1 MPPRSISEFYLKA
14 FPSPWVYG
22 AQLTN
27 LSCRFLFAINTISM
41 VKNDALFSYVAPGN
55 IFAWLLMP
63 FRYCMPLHHFVWLN
77 RLVIKATH
85 FPLLFCIF
93 FYERLW
99 LASAMFDPTDLVEN
113 PGQGRPRNISFADP
127 ASRTAVFSPNVRVR
141 EESVAG
147 FQKDHALDEVF
158 RRVPEMSTLRTQR
171 RTERR
176 KTQNAIRNWMD
187 QHEELGSSPAN
198 WPSLDSRTGLPE
210 WARRYSLNPDRP
222 HRLRQVSD
230 VRSAASDPA
239 DLLSNS
245 GLAPFPTFNRGPRR
259 HQMAPELRDQ
269 TDADGDDELVTNDEE
284 DEEDNATNVTAEN
297 RADKTPQAKVEE
309 EDYFTTPMASRFQ
322 TAAPS
327 SLGSSSQKSAG
338 ASPRSA
344 KARRT
349 LHSRTLSTN
358 TILYN
363 PQQQGRLAQSSSSA
377 EPEKSPLNRQAINKN
392 LDLESPGAGKRS
404 PRRNLYMANR
414 PRQAP
419 PPKGATTLPPV
430 APAPRDIPVGKSA
443 APRAPPGRR
452 LSVDTGLVS
461 DNLNLMLGGEDPNLG
476 VPSSFQTQMAMA
488 MMKRGMGG
496 MGGGT
501 GDPADRDRMGR
512 IMLARMKTLEESFA
526 DVVREMRELKSA
538 TAPPTRRNSSSENE
552 GLATIEVAGKD
563 RRRRAKAEMA
573 GRKRVAAAAR
583 RPVGGKGDRVKS
595 GSSKDKGKGRAVE
608 SSGDEAG
615 IAAEGFTRR
624 GSSF

>member
-1 MPPRSISEFYLKA
+1 MSFTPA
-14 FPSPWVYG
+14 VFPGPWVCG
-22 AQLTN
+22 ARLIN
-27 LSCRFLFAINTISM
+27 LPCRFLFAINTISM

-77 RLVIKATH
+77 RLVIKVTH

-93 FYERLW
+93 FYERFW
-99 LASAMFDPTDLVEN
+99 LASAMFEPTDLVEN

-147 FQKDHALDEVF
+147 FQKDRALDEVF

-198 WPSLDSRTGLPE
+198 WQSLDSRAGVPE

-245 GLAPFPTFNRGPRR
+245 GLVPFPGLNTRRGR
-259 HQMAPELRDQ
+259 HRMAPDLRDQ

-284 DEEDNATNVTAEN
+284 EEEDNATNVTAEN
-297 RADKTPQAKVEE
+297 RGSSAPQAKVEE

-363 PQQQGRLAQSSSSA
+363 PEHQGRLPQSSSSV
-377 EPEKSPLNRQAINKN
+377 ELDKSPLNRQAINKN
-392 LDLESPGAGKRS
+392 LDLESPGTGKRS

-419 PPKGATTLPPV
+419 PPKGATAHPPPV
-430 APAPRDIPVGKSA
+430 AAPRDIPVGKSA
-443 APRAPPGRR
+443 APRPAAGRR

-461 DNLNLMLGGEDPNLG
+461 DNTNLMLGGEDPNLV

-496 MGGGT
+496 MGGM
-501 GDPADRDRMGR
+501 GDGAGDSADRDRMGR

-552 GLATIEVAGKD
+552 GLATIEVAGRD
-563 RRRRAKAEMA
+563 RRKRAKGELA

-583 RPVGGKGDRVKS
+583 RPVGNRGDRVKS

-615 IAAEGFTRR
+615 IADKGFTRR

>member
-1 MPPRSISEFYLKA
+1 
-14 FPSPWVYG
+14 
-22 AQLTN
+22 
-27 LSCRFLFAINTISM
+27 M

-93 FYERLW
+93 FYERFW
-99 LASAMFDPTDLVEN
+99 LASAMFEPTDLVEN
-113 PGQGRPRNISFADP
+113 PGQGRPRSISFADP
-127 ASRTAVFSPNVRVR
+127 ASRSAVFSPNVRVR

-158 RRVPEMSTLRTQR
+158 RRLPDMSTLRTQR

-187 QHEELGSSPAN
+187 QHEDLGSSPAN
-198 WPSLDSRTGLPE
+198 WAALDSRAGVPD
-210 WARRYSLNPDRP
+210 WGRRYSLNPDRP

-239 DLLSNS
+239 DLLSNT
-245 GLAPFPTFNRGPRR
+245 GVNTRQGR

-284 DEEDNATNVTAEN
+284 DEEDNATNVTAGN
-297 RADKTPQAKVEE
+297 RETSTLRAKVEE
-309 EDYFTTPMASRFQ
+309 QDYFTTPMASRFQ
-322 TAAPS
+322 TAVPS
-327 SLGSSSQKSAG
+327 SLGSSSQKSTNV
-338 ASPRSA
+338 SPRSA

-363 PQQQGRLAQSSSSA
+363 PQQQSKLTQSSSSA
-377 EPEKSPLNRQAINKN
+377 ELDKSSPNRSAANKN
-392 LDLESPGAGKRS
+392 LDLESPSAGKRS
-404 PRRNLYMANR
+404 PRRNLYMASRQR
-414 PRQAP
+414 PAP
-419 PPKGATTLPPV
+419 PPKGTTVHPPV
-430 APAPRDIPVGKSA
+430 ATPRDIPVGGSA
-443 APRAPPGRR
+443 APRPPAGRR
-452 LSVDTGLVS
+452 LSVDTGQVS
-461 DNLNLMLGGEDPNLG
+461 DNTNLMLGGEDPNLG

-496 MGGGT
+496 MGGLGGGT
-501 GDPADRDRMGR
+501 GDSADRDRMGR

-538 TAPPTRRNSSSENE
+538 TAPPTRRNSSSEGA

-563 RRRRAKAEMA
+563 RRRRVKAELA
-573 GRKRVAAAAR
+573 GRKRVAAAGR
-583 RPVGGKGDRVKS
+583 RPVGNRGERVKS
-595 GSSKDKGKGRAVE
+595 GSSRDKGKGRAAE
-608 SSGDEAG
+608 SSGDEVGVAP
-615 IAAEGFTRR
+615 EMFTRR

>member
-1 MPPRSISEFYLKA
+1 MSTPLTYLD
-14 FPSPWVYG
+14 
-22 AQLTN
+22 
-27 LSCRFLFAINTISM
+27 RFLFAINTISM

-63 FRYCMPLHHFVWLN
+63 LRFFMPLHHFVWLN

-93 FYERLW
+93 LYERYW
-99 LASAMFDPTDLVEN
+99 LASTMFEPTDLVEN
-113 PGQGRPRNISFADP
+113 PGQGRPRTISFADP

-141 EESVAG
+141 EESVVG
-147 FQKDHALDEVF
+147 FQKDNALDEVF
-158 RRVPEMSTLRTQR
+158 RRTPDINTLRTQR

-187 QHEELGSSPAN
+187 QHDELGESPGN
-198 WPSLDSRTGLPE
+198 WASVDSRSGVPE

-245 GLAPFPTFNRGPRR
+245 GRVPFPRLDVRR
-259 HQMAPELRDQ
+259 ERHPQMAPELRDQ
-269 TDADGDDELVTNDEE
+269 TDADGDDELVTNDE
-284 DEEDNATNVTAEN
+284 DEEDDNVTNATGVK
-297 RADKTPQAKVEE
+297 RASKVSRVPEEE

-344 KARRT
+344 KARRS
-349 LHSRTLSTN
+349 LHSRTLSSN

-363 PQQQGRLAQSSSSA
+363 PQQGRLPRSASSA
-377 EPEKSPLNRQAINKN
+377 ELDKSPLNRPAVNKN

-404 PRRNLYMANR
+404 PRRNLYMVNR
-414 PRQAP
+414 PPR
-419 PPKGATTLPPV
+419 T
-430 APAPRDIPVGKSA
+430 APAPKVTGNAIPTTPRDIPVGASA
-443 APRAPPGRR
+443 VSRPPGGRR

-461 DNLNLMLGGEDPNLG
+461 DNTGLMLGADDPNLG
-476 VPSSFQTQMAMA
+476 VPSSFQTQMALA
-488 MMKRGMGG
+488 MMKRGMG
-496 MGGGT
+496 MGGAT

-538 TAPPTRRNSSSENE
+538 TAPPTRHNSSSDEE

-563 RRRRAKAEMA
+563 RRRRAKADLVA
-573 GRKRVAAAAR
+573 RKRVTAATR
-583 RPVGGKGDRVKS
+583 RPTGSRGDRVKS

-608 SSGDEAG
+608 SSGDEGGGADD
-615 IAAEGFTRR
+615 GFTRR